1 MSSVEPQIDSSNE
14 TTTKMDIL
22 KARLDVIDKIINM
35 YPQLKKDKH
44 IILAKI
50 VGKTEIKNPDDYV
63 LDKIIIDEN
72 VYYRDPHGLLLNNTA
87 SVVGFYTKINGENYQ
102 YYLVS
107 KQINSAIFKQN
118 IKQNIEKALSLT

>member
-1 MSSVEPQIDSSNE
+1 MTSIEPQIDSSAE

-22 KARLDVIDKIINM
+22 KTRLDVIDKMINM

-63 LDKIIIDEN
+63 LDKIVIDEN

-87 SVVGFYTKINGENYQ
+87 SVVGFYTKTNSDTYQ

-107 KQINSAIFKQN
+107 KQINSATF
-118 IKQNIEKALSLT
+118 KQNIEKALSLTQ

>member
-1 MSSVEPQIDSSNE
+1 MSSIEPQIDSSAE

-22 KARLDVIDKIINM
+22 KARLDVIDKMINM

-50 VGKTEIKNPDDYV
+50 VGKTELKNPDDYV
-63 LDKIIIDEN
+63 LDKIVIDEN
-72 VYYRDPHGLLLNNTA
+72 VYYRDPHGLLLNDTA
-87 SVVGFYTKINGENYQ
+87 SIVGFYAKTNGENYQ

-107 KQINSAIFKQN
+107 KQISSTIF
-118 IKQNIEKALSLT
+118 KQNIEKALSLT